1 MSFLP
6 EVAKR
11 LRKPLREGRGIKVF
25 QIQEDV
31 AVGTRV
37 KLKSGRV
44 GKVKRKLTHFSDET
58 PFYKVKV
65 AGQKSPSL
73 LKQHEFEIIKE
84 GWGPE
89 DILQD
94 MMEDEGIR
102 RLVKDIKKLL
112 RKGTPL
118 NDIAASIQHL
128 EDAASTRLTVEERT
142 VLLKHLEK
150 NERRLKGP
158 KRGLEAYNK
167 RMRKFQLPGAK
178 TQRQYTTKH
187 QRPIK
192 EGKLQPGTPIRIGR
206 ESKTGLNDIAKR
218 HFGRKGV
225 IVSYFDQYAGEP
237 PLYKVQVPGRKSP
250 LHLYVDEFVVIK
262 EDVSSIFVHQIRS
275 LFNKFK
281 NGEILYSDAMRQVDE
296 LTKDRGDA
304 DKWRAAL
311 HSLRNVNEGQMD
323 TIRITKLRDLVS
335 NIERALDAA
344 YTSSD
349 ANDASEYYAA
359 LNSADKHIE
368 AHMRKYGSG
377 KITRNE
383 TP

>member
-25 QIQEDV
+25 RIEEDV

-37 KLKSGRV
+37 KLKSGRT
-44 GKVKRKLTHFSDET
+44 GKVERKLTHFSDET

-112 RKGTPL
+112 YDGTPL

-128 EDAASTRLTVEERT
+128 EAAASTRLTVEERT

-150 NERRLKGP
+150 KESRWKGP
-158 KRGLEAYNK
+158 KRGLDAYNK
-167 RMRKFQLPGAK
+167 RMRRFQLP
-178 TQRQYTTKH
+178 
-187 QRPIK
+187 
-192 EGKLQPGTPIRIGR
+192 EG
-206 ESKTGLNDIAKR
+206 
-218 HFGRKGV
+218 
-225 IVSYFDQYAGEP
+225 
-237 PLYKVQVPGRKSP
+237 
-250 LHLYVDEFVVIK
+250 
-262 EDVSSIFVHQIRS
+262 DVSSIFVHQIRA

-296 LTKDRGDA
+296 LTKNRTDA

-323 TIRITKLRDLVS
+323 TIRLTQLRNLTANV
-335 NIERALDAA
+335 NKAIETA
-344 YTSSD
+344 YTYSD
-349 ANDASEYYAA
+349 ANDATGYYAA
-359 LNSADKHIE
+359 LNSADKHIQAYVRKHGGFRLTE
-368 AHMRKYGSG
+368 AKYSAGVKYRVTADGKVLHPYSEEERNSYKEGDFDSYEEAKLEADDVSANWVSIHEVKNGKVGKELYFDEAEDDYEDMIGSQYG
-377 KITRNE
+377 D
-383 TP
+383 PF

>member
-25 QIQEDV
+25 CIQEDV

-37 KLKSGRV
+37 KLKGGRV

-112 RKGTPL
+112 HGGTPL

-167 RMRKFQLPGAK
+167 RMRKFQLPNEK
-178 TQRQYTTKH
+178 TPHERQYTTKH
-187 QRPIK
+187 QHP
-192 EGKLQPGTPIRIGR
+192 
-206 ESKTGLNDIAKR
+206 
-218 HFGRKGV
+218 
-225 IVSYFDQYAGEP
+225 
-237 PLYKVQVPGRKSP
+237 
-250 LHLYVDEFVVIK
+250 IK

-311 HSLRNVNEGQMD
+311 HSLRNVNEGQVD
-323 TIRITKLRDLVS
+323 SIKLTDLRNLVS

-349 ANDASEYYAA
+349 ANDVSEYYAA
-359 LNSADKHIE
+359 LNSADKHIQ
-368 AHMRKYGSG
+368 AYIRKSG
-377 KITRNE
+377 GFGRDK
-383 TP
+383 

>member
-25 QIQEDV
+25 CIQEDV

-37 KLKSGRV
+37 KLSNGRV
-44 GKVKRKLTHFSDET
+44 GKVERKLTHFSDEE

-65 AGQKSPSL
+65 AGQKSPDL

-167 RMRKFQLPGAK
+167 RMRRFQLPGAEPSHK
-178 TQRQYTTKH
+178 QYTTKAKYR
-187 QRPIK
+187 RP
-192 EGKLQPGTPIRIGR
+192 
-206 ESKTGLNDIAKR
+206 
-218 HFGRKGV
+218 
-225 IVSYFDQYAGEP
+225 
-237 PLYKVQVPGRKSP
+237 
-250 LHLYVDEFVVIK
+250 IK
-262 EDVSSIFVHQIRS
+262 EDVSSIFSHQIRS
-275 LFNKFK
+275 IFNKFK

-296 LTKDRGDA
+296 LTKNRHDA

-311 HSLRNVNEGQMD
+311 HSLRN
-323 TIRITKLRDLVS
+323 
-335 NIERALDAA
+335 
-344 YTSSD
+344 
-349 ANDASEYYAA
+349 
-359 LNSADKHIE
+359 
-368 AHMRKYGSG
+368 
-377 KITRNE
+377 
-383 TP
+383 

>member
-25 QIQEDV
+25 CIQEDV

-37 KLKSGRV
+37 KLKSGRT
-44 GKVKRKLTHFSDET
+44 GKVERKLTHFSDEA

-73 LKQHEFEIIKE
+73 VKQHEFEIIKE

-94 MMEDEGIR
+94 MMEDKGIR

-118 NDIAASIQHL
+118 DDIAASIQHL

-142 VLLKHLEK
+142 VLLKHIEK
-150 NERRLKGP
+150 KEHKWRGP

-167 RMRKFQLPGAK
+167 RMRKFQFPGEK
-178 TQRQYTTKH
+178 TRNRQYTTKYQH
-187 QRPIK
+187 P
-192 EGKLQPGTPIRIGR
+192 
-206 ESKTGLNDIAKR
+206 
-218 HFGRKGV
+218 V
-225 IVSYFDQYAGEP
+225 
-237 PLYKVQVPGRKSP
+237 
-250 LHLYVDEFVVIK
+250 K
-262 EDVSSIFVHQIRS
+262 EDVSSIFSHQIHS

-281 NGEILYSDAMRQVDE
+281 NGEIHYYDALRQVDE
-296 LTKDRGDA
+296 LTKDRHDA

-311 HSLRNVNEGQMD
+311 HSLRN
-323 TIRITKLRDLVS
+323 
-335 NIERALDAA
+335 
-344 YTSSD
+344 
-349 ANDASEYYAA
+349 
-359 LNSADKHIE
+359 
-368 AHMRKYGSG
+368 
-377 KITRNE
+377 
-383 TP
+383 

>member
-6 EVAKR
+6 EVAER
-11 LRKPLREGRGIKVF
+11 LRKPLREGRGVKVF
-25 QIQEDV
+25 RIQEDI
-31 AVGTRV
+31 AVGARV
-37 KLKSGRV
+37 KLSNGRV
-44 GKVKRKLTHFSDET
+44 GKIKRKLTHFSDEE

-73 LKQHEFEIIKE
+73 LKQHEFKIIKE

-102 RLVKDIKKLL
+102 RLFKDIKKLL
-112 RKGTPL
+112 RGGTPL
-118 NDIAASIQHL
+118 NDIADSIEHL
-128 EDAASTRLTVEERT
+128 EDVASTRLTVEERT

-158 KRGLEAYNK
+158 KRGLGAYNK
-167 RMRKFQLPGAK
+167 RMRNFQLP
-178 TQRQYTTKH
+178 
-187 QRPIK
+187 
-192 EGKLQPGTPIRIGR
+192 EGTEEKLQPGTLVRIGH
-206 ESKTGLNDIAKR
+206 ESKTGPGLNDIAKR

-262 EDVSSIFVHQIRS
+262 EDVTSIFVHQIRS

-281 NGEILYSDAMRQVDE
+281 NGKILYSDAMREVDE
-296 LTKDRGDA
+296 LTKDRHDA

-323 TIRITKLRDLVS
+323 TLRLTKLRDLVS
-335 NIERALDAA
+335 NINRALDSA
-344 YTSSD
+344 YAHSD
-349 ANDASEYYAA
+349 ANDAHGYYAA
-359 LNSADKHIE
+359 LSSADKHIE

-377 KITRNE
+377 AIIRNE

>member
-11 LRKPLREGRGIKVF
+11 LRKPLREGRGIKIF
-25 QIQEDV
+25 CIQEDV

-37 KLKSGRV
+37 KLSNGRV

-102 RLVKDIKKLL
+102 RLVKDLKKLL
-112 RKGTPL
+112 RGGITL
-118 NDIAASIQHL
+118 NDIATSIQHL

-150 NERRLKGP
+150 KESKLRGP

-167 RMRKFQLPGAK
+167 RMRKFQLPGAEPSHK
-178 TQRQYTTKH
+178 QYTTKAKYR
-187 QRPIK
+187 RPIK
-192 EGKLQPGTPIRIGR
+192 E
-206 ESKTGLNDIAKR
+206 
-218 HFGRKGV
+218 
-225 IVSYFDQYAGEP
+225 
-237 PLYKVQVPGRKSP
+237 
-250 LHLYVDEFVVIK
+250 
-262 EDVSSIFVHQIRS
+262 DVTSIFVHQIRS

-281 NGEILYSDAMRQVDE
+281 NVEILYSDAMKQVDE
-296 LTKDRGDA
+296 LTKDRHDA

-311 HSLRNVNEGQMD
+311 HSLRNINEGQMD
-323 TIRITKLRDLVS
+323 TIRLTKLRDLVS
-335 NIERALDAA
+335 NINRALDSA
-344 YTSSD
+344 YAHSD
-349 ANDASEYYAA
+349 ANDAHGYYAA

-377 KITRNE
+377 AITRSE
-383 TP
+383 K